1 MIHLPDGRPI
11 KNPKSLIRRYVKEYA
26 YNLYDCRGAL
36 RSCDDP
42 NTLTDRQRKAVNG
55 GMSARSP
62 RAFWDCWGNCALDA
76 LRRIPTNLD
85 LIDGGDA
92 EVKDGIDAVREL
104 VCRMADMHQVGDVAP
119 TKALHL
125 LRPRFI
131 AVSDYYVRASLGI
144 HDPSY
149 KPAKNV
155 WYAER
160 AAAVQW
166 AVRSLGRENK
176 PTLDELHVWANN
188 LRAVTTELS
197 KVRIL
202 DIVVWLDAVRKSAE
216 VGSASL

>member
-1 MIHLPDGRPI
+1 MIQLPDCRRI

-26 YNLYDCRGAL
+26 YNLYDCAGAL

-62 RAFWDCWGNCALDA
+62 RAFWDCWGNHSLDA
-76 LRRIPTNLD
+76 LRRIPTDLD
-85 LIDGGDA
+85 LINGGDA

-104 VCRMADMHQVGDVAP
+104 VCRMADMHRVGDVAP

-144 HDPSY
+144 RDPRSSL
-149 KPAKNV
+149 AGNL

-160 AAAVQW
+160 ATAVQR

-176 PTLDELHVWANN
+176 RVLDELHEYANN
-188 LRAVTTELS
+188 LYGVTTELS

-202 DIVVWLDAVRKSAE
+202 DIVVWLDALMNKPS
-216 VGSASL
+216 G